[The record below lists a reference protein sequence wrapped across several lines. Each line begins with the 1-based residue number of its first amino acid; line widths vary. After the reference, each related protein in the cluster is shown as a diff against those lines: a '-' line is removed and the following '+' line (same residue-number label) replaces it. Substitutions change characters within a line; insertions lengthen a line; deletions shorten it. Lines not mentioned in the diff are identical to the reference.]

1 MTEWYEHE
9 RIEEIDNFVEKHLTN
24 QENEDYLATFTN
36 EYVDWKP
43 EIERWLEDK
52 ISTLQTIQELVDDLP
67 NTLTQSVKGERQDE

>member
-9 RIEEIDNFVEKHLTN
+9 LIEEIDNFVEKHLTN

-67 NTLTQSVKGERQDE
+67 DVLTQRVIKDE

>member
-1 MTEWYEHE
+1 MNEWYEHE
-9 RIEEIDNFVEKHLTN
+9 KIEEIDDFVEEHLTKK
-24 QENEDYLATFTN
+24 EYDDYLATFTN

-67 NTLTQSVKGERQDE
+67 DADTLEPTKIGEEK

>member
-67 NTLTQSVKGERQDE
+67 NTLTQSVKGENQDE

>member
-9 RIEEIDNFVEKHLTN
+9 LIEEIDDYVEKHLTGK
-24 QENEDYLATFTN
+24 ENEDYLATFTN

-52 ISTLQTIQELVDDLP
+52 MSTLQTIQELVDDLP
-67 NTLTQSVKGERQDE
+67 DTLTQTITGEKEQ

>member
-67 NTLTQSVKGERQDE
+67 NTLTQTITEEKEQ

>member
-67 NTLTQSVKGERQDE
+67 NTLTQTITGDDNE

>member
-9 RIEEIDNFVEKHLTN
+9 LIEEIDDYVEKHLTRK
-24 QENEDYLATFTN
+24 ENEDYLTTFTN
-36 EYVDWKP
+36 EYVAWKP

-67 NTLTQSVKGERQDE
+67 DTLTQTITEGKEQ